1 MIKYGYITVITW
13 IIGLLLASPIS
24 IYQKLVEF
32 GVPGLVT
39 YNKCME
45 IWPYNIRGI
54 YSFVL
59 LLAQLLIP
67 SSVMLVSHHRI
78 RQHLNAN
85 RINKSIDE
93 KQRNIQPSDRFNGN
107 NNEILRYDRYLCNI

>member
-1 MIKYGYITVITW
+1 MIKYGYNTVITW
-13 IIGLLLASPIS
+13 IIALLLASPIS

-39 YNKCME
+39 YNKCIE
-45 IWPYNIRGI
+45 IWPFNIRGI

-93 KQRNIQPSDRFNGN
+93 KQQNIQPSDRFNGN

>member
-1 MIKYGYITVITW
+1 MIKYGYNTIIAW
-13 IIGLLLASPIS
+13 IIALLLASPIC

-32 GVPGLVT
+32 GIPGLAT

-45 IWPYNIRGI
+45 IWPHNIRGI

-59 LLAQLLIP
+59 FLAQLLIP
-67 SSVMLVSHHRI
+67 SSVMLVSHYRI

-85 RINKSIDE
+85 RIYKNIDE
-93 KQRNIQPSDRFNGN
+93 KQQNTLSSDRFNCN
-107 NNEILRYDRYLCNI
+107 NNEILRYDRYLCS